1 MAGEET
7 EAPFHLLLAEGEARV
22 ATTALT
28 LLLED
33 ERRVPAFRPHAR
45 DVLAAL
51 QVPPGEQGM
60 VTVALTPQ
68 QMKVTHTAV
77 RLLFDDLQREQAE
90 ERELLR
96 GILEKLPDEHTMR
109 AIQLD

>member
-22 ATTALT
+22 ATTALN

-51 QVPPGEQGM
+51 QAPGEQGM
-60 VTVALTPQ
+60 VTVGLTPQ

-77 RLLFDDLQREQAE
+77 KLLFDDLQREQAE

-96 GILEKLPDEHTMR
+96 SILEKLPDEHTMR